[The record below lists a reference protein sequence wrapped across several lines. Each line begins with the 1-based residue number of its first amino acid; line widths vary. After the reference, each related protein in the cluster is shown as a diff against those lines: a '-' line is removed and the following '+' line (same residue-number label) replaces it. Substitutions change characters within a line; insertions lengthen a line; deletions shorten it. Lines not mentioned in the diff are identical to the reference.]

1 MPAPAC
7 SNTLPK
13 RRNPD
18 GNKTAQEGTNTRCG
32 RTEKDRLLTRLPF
45 PQGRGPHHL
54 QSPYSPQLSRPS
66 LRTAPVQNDM
76 YTRREVYISD
86 PAPYRQTLTCTAKD
100 VFANDQAPAPDNN
113 ATVRNQDTPS
123 LFVLLPSCSEQ
134 DEYRAALPSR
144 IRTISGPAFC
154 RLLGRHD
161 RASAHSPLCTRYS
174 RESSVRD
181 YKRIRPAS
189 AQDGLS
195 HEHSRSSYLQETEAD
210 NKEKDRQTKRC
221 RTGCHGEFTKKK
233 SPQECIP
240 RRLMENC
247 RIVIRTLS
255 GSVSLRAHATH
266 CLPRLQARSRPA

>member
-18 GNKTAQEGTNTRCG
+18 GNKTAQEGTNTRCV
-32 RTEKDRLLTRLPF
+32 RTEKTDFSHGSPF
-45 PQGRGPHHL
+45 HREEARTICNLHI
-54 QSPYSPQLSRPS
+54 SPQLSRPL